1 MNEPLSNIGFVH
13 GHCGDARKKLWQEEN
28 KDTVI
33 EPGNFVKIGFDVTN
47 PELKAQRENMW
58 VKVTHISNDGLRFRG
73 TLNNESIG
81 TSLKWGQAVEFNR
94 DEIQDL
100 IK

>member
-1 MNEPLSNIGFVH
+1 MHEALKNIGFIH
-13 GHCGDARKKLWQEEN
+13 GHCGAERKRMWQEDN

-33 EPGNFVKIGFDVTN
+33 EPGDFVKIGFKVTN
-47 PELKAQRENMW
+47 PELKAEYENMW
-58 VKVTHISNDGLRFRG
+58 VKVTHVSDDRQKFRG

-81 TSLKWGQAVEFNR
+81 TSLKWGEPLEFER
-94 DEIQDL
+94 TEIQDL